1 MARKGDGPECDFERA
16 PNSKIRIVATVCSRL
31 CDEMKCI
38 HDAEAEDARN
48 HDRTEPDWSNTVEML
63 LRKGTKAYRSK
74 GNPEAH

>member
-1 MARKGDGPECDFERA
+1 MARRGDGPECDFERA
-16 PNSKIRIVATVCSRL
+16 PNSKIRIVAAVCSRL

-63 LRKGTKAYRSK
+63 LRKGVRAYKTGASK
-74 GNPEAH
+74 E

>member
-1 MARKGDGPECDFERA
+1 MRKQEAESDFERA

-48 HDRTEPDWSNTVEML
+48 HDRTIPDWSNTVEML
-63 LRKGTKAYRSK
+63 LRKGAKAYKTGASK
-74 GNPEAH
+74 E

>member
-1 MARKGDGPECDFERA
+1 MARKGVEPECDFERA

-38 HDAEAEDARN
+38 HDAETEDARN

-63 LRKGTKAYRSK
+63 LRKGAKAYKTGASK
-74 GNPEAH
+74 Q